1 VPFDLIAAGTSFWT
15 LGFAA
20 ALGVDVDGLADGLV
34 VEEDELLLP
43 HAAIAPAHISETG
56 TVSQLLDICITAPFP
71 EDGGQH
77 RREIQSLQTV

>member
-1 VPFDLIAAGTSFWT
+1 LATAG
-15 LGFAA
+15 LAA
-20 ALGVDVDGLADGLV
+20 ALDDVLEAPAGGLV